1 MAKYREEGVEN
12 INERKR
18 HLNKADA
25 AAAQRKREDTYNRE
39 VRKYEKELRLN
50 PPGTLDY
57 DLTKGFDRMG
67 DAVRSVG
74 KTFGSNR
81 MTSLDD
87 DEQMKARQDVKG
99 YKKGGAVKS
108 ASSRADGIAQRGKTK
123 GRIV

>member
-1 MAKYREEGVEN
+1 MANYREESIEN

-57 DLTKGFDRMG
+57 DLVKGFDRIG
-67 DAVRSVG
+67 DVARSAGKAVG
-74 KTFGSNR
+74 INT
-81 MTSLDD
+81 MTSRDD

-108 ASSRADGIAQRGKTK
+108 ASSRADGIAQRGKTRGK
-123 GRIV
+123 II

>member
-25 AAAQRKREDTYNRE
+25 ATAQRKREDTYNRE

-50 PPGTLDY
+50 PPGTADYGFVKGLDSI
-57 DLTKGFDRMG
+57 G
-67 DAVRSVG
+67 DAVRSLG
-74 KTFGSNR
+74 KAMGSNT

-87 DEQMKARQDVKG
+87 EEQMKARRDVKG
-99 YKKGGAVKS
+99 YKKGGKVSS
-108 ASSRADGIAQRGKTK
+108 ASARADGIAQRGKTK

>member
-1 MAKYREEGVEN
+1 MADYRTEGIEN

-25 AAAQRKREDTYNRE
+25 AAAQRNRENTYNRE

-57 DLTKGFDRMG
+57 NLVKKMDEMG
-67 DAVRSVG
+67 DAARSIGKSVG
-74 KTFGSNR
+74 INN
-81 MTSLDD
+81 MTSRDD
-87 DEQMKARQDVKG
+87 DEQMKARKDVKG

-108 ASSRADGIAQRGKTK
+108 ASSRADGIAQRGKTRGK
-123 GRIV
+123 MY

>member
-1 MAKYREEGVEN
+1 MADYRTESIEN

-25 AAAQRKREDTYNRE
+25 ASAQRKRENTYNRE

-57 DLTKGFDRMG
+57 DLVKKLDQMG
-67 DAVRSVG
+67 DAARSVG
-74 KTFGSNR
+74 KTFGINT

-99 YKKGGAVKS
+99 YKKGGAVKT
-108 ASSRADGIAQRGKTK
+108 ASQRADGCAIRGKTK
-123 GRIV
+123 GKFV

>member
-1 MAKYREEGVEN
+1 MADYRSEGVEN

-57 DLTKGFDRMG
+57 DLTKGFDRIG

-74 KTFGSNR
+74 KSVGVNT

-87 DEQMKARQDVKG
+87 DEQMKAHKDVKG
-99 YKKGGAVKS
+99 YKKGGKVSS
-108 ASSRADGIAQRGKTK
+108 ASARADGIAQRGKTR
-123 GRIV
+123 GRIL